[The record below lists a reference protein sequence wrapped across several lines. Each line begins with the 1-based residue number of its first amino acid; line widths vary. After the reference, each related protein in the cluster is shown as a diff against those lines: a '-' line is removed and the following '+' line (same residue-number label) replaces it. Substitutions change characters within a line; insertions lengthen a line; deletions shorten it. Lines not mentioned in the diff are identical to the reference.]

1 MGDREVAVKVS
12 GRRQAKMTERK
23 VKTKRS
29 NWFFTL
35 STNKRYK
42 DDDEAIENDEA
53 CLEEA
58 IVEVLENIGD
68 FMTVQVADHSWS
80 NKHIHDVTTDYV
92 IERGPTTKALHAHIL
107 IKVEHTSN
115 IKLEYGKIK
124 QHIMDI
130 LGLDNLYCNAK
141 LVKPTSDDY
150 ILSYL
155 DKNR

>member
-1 MGDREVAVKVS
+1 MSDQDVAVKVS
-12 GRRQAKMTERK
+12 GRRQAKMVERK

-58 IVEVLENIGD
+58 ILEVLENIGN
-68 FMTVQVADHSWS
+68 FITVQVAEHSWS
-80 NKHIHDVTTDYV
+80 SQYIHDVTTDYV
-92 IERGPTTKALHAHIL
+92 IERGPTTGALHAHIL

-115 IKLEYGKIK
+115 IKLDYGKIK
-124 QHIMDI
+124 QHVMNI

-141 LVKPTSDDY
+141 LVKPTSDDW

-155 DKNR
+155 SKNK